1 MKDSGTTKPKPE
13 RRGLASNSSSS
24 WLNRDESA
32 EESFK
37 QMCLEIVKLIDDS
50 VDDSKTSLKVA
61 AVAALEVLVYKFPSN
76 YSIFSMCLAT
86 VTKNIQSD
94 NLAVSSCCLRTT
106 GALINVLGPR
116 ALPELPHIMENVLR
130 RSHVFSSF
138 SAITTSGEDN
148 TPIMSTDSKE
158 SLFASIL
165 LVLEAI
171 IDKLGGFLNPYL
183 GDILKLMV
191 LHPKFAL
198 GSDSKSKLNAN
209 VVRNLITEKIPV
221 SFFVKLNV
229 HILFG
234 AVGCI
239 P

>member
-1 MKDSGTTKPKPE
+1 MKDSGTTKLKHE
-13 RRGLASNSSSS
+13 RRGLVSNSSSS
-24 WLNRDESA
+24 LLNLDERA

-50 VDDSKTSLKVA
+50 VDDSNMSLKVA
-61 AVAALEVLVYKFPSN
+61 AVAALEALVYKFPSN

-138 SAITTSGEDN
+138 SAVATSGEDN
-148 TPIMSTDSKE
+148 TSIMSTDSKE
-158 SLFASIL
+158 SLFTSIL

-198 GSDSKSKLNAN
+198 GSDSKSKLKAN
-209 VVRNLITEKIPV
+209 VVRNLMTEKVPV

-229 HILFG
+229 RVLFG